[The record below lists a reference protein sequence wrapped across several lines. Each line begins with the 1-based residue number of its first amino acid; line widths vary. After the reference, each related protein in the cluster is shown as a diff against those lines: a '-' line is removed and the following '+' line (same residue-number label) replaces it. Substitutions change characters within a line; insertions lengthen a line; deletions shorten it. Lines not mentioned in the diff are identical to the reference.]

1 MSLYRLLSALLC
13 YPEQELLDALTE
25 VEGALAAY
33 PEAEE
38 TLQPLIG
45 HLASQDLI
53 DPASAVPTS
62 SASVP
67 ASAPPASPPS
77 DTP

>member
-25 VEGALAAY
+25 VESALAAY

-45 HLASQDLI
+45 YLASQDLI
-53 DPASAVPTS
+53 PLQENYVATLQQV
-62 SASVP
+62 
-67 ASAPPASPPS
+67 PPASRCLI
-77 DTP
+77 

>member
-25 VEGALAAY
+25 VEGSMVDY

-38 TLQPLIG
+38 TLHPQIGYLVSQALIPL
-45 HLASQDLI
+45 QEN
-53 DPASAVPTS
+53 
-62 SASVP
+62 
-67 ASAPPASPPS
+67 
-77 DTP
+77 